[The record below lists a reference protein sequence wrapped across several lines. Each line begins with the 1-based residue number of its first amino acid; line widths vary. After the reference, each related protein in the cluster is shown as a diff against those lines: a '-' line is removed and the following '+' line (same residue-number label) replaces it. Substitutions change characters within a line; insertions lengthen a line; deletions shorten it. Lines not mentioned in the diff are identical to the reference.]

1 MPGAAQDARDELVL
15 KNKKKVKKNF
25 KNKKK
30 VKKNFKNKKKV
41 KKTQPKALRDPFFT
55 ITYNVF
61 HRFGHAK
68 FGYGGLDLGSSQ
80 FSILPQMPQ
89 K

>member
-30 VKKNFKNKKKV
+30 VKKLN
-41 KKTQPKALRDPFFT
+41 PKHSAT
-55 ITYNVF
+55 
-61 HRFGHAK
+61 H
-68 FGYGGLDLGSSQ
+68 
-80 FSILPQMPQ
+80 FSP
-89 K
+89 

>member
-41 KKTQPKALRDPFFT
+41 KKLNPKHSAT
-55 ITYNVF
+55 
-61 HRFGHAK
+61 H
-68 FGYGGLDLGSSQ
+68 
-80 FSILPQMPQ
+80 FSP
-89 K
+89 